1 MHEHLRARLC
11 DLYENDCIFD
21 KFDCCMNGTAKYVA
35 SGSYNN
41 TFRVFGVSDTTDV
54 TLEASRDPMRRRLQQ
69 QPKQQQ
75 QANRFQLRK
84 AMALGKRS
92 PADPVEPTNLDYQS
106 KLLHLAWHP
115 EANVIACAAS
125 NSLYM
130 YCA

>member
-1 MHEHLRARLC
+1 MGVLLCNKLIRRPIACIKGNSLLPSVSFFMFLSVPLQLC

-69 QPKQQQ
+69 QPKQV
-75 QANRFQLRK
+75 RK
-84 AMALGKRS
+84 TGTGPS
-92 PADPVEPTNLDYQS
+92 ISCQS
-106 KLLHLAWHP
+106 A
-115 EANVIACAAS
+115 VISGHAFPLWRTHTS
-125 NSLYM
+125 
-130 YCA
+130 